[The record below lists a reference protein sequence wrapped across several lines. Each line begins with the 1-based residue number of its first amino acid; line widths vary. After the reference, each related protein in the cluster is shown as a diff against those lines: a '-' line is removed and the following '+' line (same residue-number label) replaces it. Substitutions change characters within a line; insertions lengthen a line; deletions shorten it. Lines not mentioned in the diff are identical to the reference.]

1 MKDIKFMAGPCVI
14 ESKEILETVAQEL
27 CRLNAKYDIDIIF
40 KASAMLVVVGALL
53 PLFIFE
59 EWVPYI
65 FAVGAA
71 GMSIIRLITPYRG
84 KNTRL
89 RRLVLIELL
98 ATLMLLFASHLMFR
112 GGNDWIVLLTISA
125 FLQLYTSIVIP
136 KERAKEE

>member
-1 MKDIKFMAGPCVI
+1 MNIK
-14 ESKEILETVAQEL
+14 
-27 CRLNAKYDIDIIF
+27 DIIF

-53 PLFIFE
+53 PLFLFE

-71 GMSIIRLITPYRG
+71 GMSVIRLTTPYRG
-84 KNTRL
+84 KNTRM

-98 ATLMLLFASHLMFR
+98 ATLMLIFASYLMFK

-125 FLQLYTSIVIP
+125 FLQLYTSIAIP
-136 KERAKEE
+136 RARGEEK

>member
-1 MKDIKFMAGPCVI
+1 MNIK
-14 ESKEILETVAQEL
+14 
-27 CRLNAKYDIDIIF
+27 DIIF

>member
-1 MKDIKFMAGPCVI
+1 MNIK
-14 ESKEILETVAQEL
+14 
-27 CRLNAKYDIDIIF
+27 DIIF

-53 PLFIFE
+53 PLFLFE

-71 GMSIIRLITPYRG
+71 GMSVIRLTTPYRG
-84 KNTRL
+84 KNTRM

-98 ATLMLLFASHLMFR
+98 ATLMLIFASYLMFK

-125 FLQLYTSIVIP
+125 FLQLYTSIAIP
-136 KERAKEE
+136 RARGEEE

>member
-1 MKDIKFMAGPCVI
+1 MNFK
-14 ESKEILETVAQEL
+14 
-27 CRLNAKYDIDIIF
+27 DIIF

-53 PLFIFE
+53 PLFVFE

-71 GMSIIRLITPYRG
+71 GMSVIRLTTPYRG
-84 KNTRL
+84 KNTRM

-98 ATLMLLFASHLMFR
+98 ATLMLIFASYLMFK

-125 FLQLYTSIVIP
+125 FLQLYTSIAIP
-136 KERAKEE
+136 RARGEEE